1 MDSPQAHLKFTLRRL
16 RRAPLFTAI
25 TLLTLAVGIG
35 ANTAIFSVVNG
46 VLLKALPYPDPGA
59 LVGVWQTA
67 PGLGFDNL
75 NASPATYFTYREE
88 GRSFDD
94 IGLWQSW
101 STTVTGLAEPERV
114 DTLAVTDAVLPL
126 LAIQPLHGR
135 LFVPDD
141 DQPHHA
147 QTVILSYG
155 YWQRRFGSDP
165 AAIGRSLTINGRP
178 CEIIGVMPE
187 SFRFLDR
194 HPDLFLPLQLDRN
207 DVFVGNFSYQALARL
222 KPGVTIEQ
230 ANADVARMLP
240 MQLDKFRMAPGI
252 SVQMFEDA
260 HLGPN
265 VRPLKQDVVGDIG
278 KILWVLMAAVG
289 IVLFIACANV
299 ANLLLVKAE
308 GRQQEF
314 AIRAALGASWP
325 AIARELLYE
334 TLTLGLIGGALGV
347 GLAYAGLRL
356 LVYLSP
362 ANLPRLDQI
371 AIDPPALLFAVAIS
385 LLCGL
390 LFGLVPVFKHAR
402 PRLSAALRGGSRT
415 FSEGRERHRTQ
426 RALVVVQ
433 VALALVLLAG
443 SGLMIR
449 TFQALRRVQPGFS
462 NPEQILTL
470 RISIPDAEVPQ
481 PERVARIENEI
492 LDKIS
497 AIPGVSSA
505 ALSNSVT
512 MDGGNNNDPVWV
524 EDQAGSGTKLPPVRR
539 YKHLS
544 PGYFQTLGN
553 PILVGRDFTW
563 TDIHEMRPVVIVSEN
578 FASEYWKQPAA
589 ALGKRIRETTTGTW
603 REIIGVVGPEHD
615 NGVAQKAPAIVYWP
629 LLKANFWGDRVD
641 VQRGP
646 AVLIRSSRTGTES
659 FFQEVRK
666 AVWSVNSSLPLANV
680 QTVQE
685 IYNHSMART
694 SFTLVMLAIAAS
706 MALLLGVVGIYGVIS
721 YSITRRTREIGIRIA
736 LGASQEKVRAMFLR
750 QGLLLAGLG
759 VAAGIAAAVPLTRLM
774 SALLYEVSPL
784 DPMTYGGVSL
794 AIVAACQLA
803 TYIPARRAT
812 RVEPVEALRVE

>member
-1 MDSPQAHLKFTLRRL
+1 MESPRNHLKFTLRRL
-16 RRAPLFTAI
+16 RRAPLFTCI

-46 VLLKALPYPDPGA
+46 VLLKALPYPHPES
-59 LVGVWQTA
+59 LVSVWHTA
-67 PGLGFDNL
+67 PGLGFDEF

-88 GRSFDD
+88 GRSFED
-94 IGLWQSW
+94 IGLWQSF
-101 STTVTGLAEPERV
+101 STTVTGLAQPERV
-114 DTLAVTDAVLPL
+114 DTLSVTDAILPL
-126 LAIQPLHGR
+126 LGIQPLHGR
-135 LFVPDD
+135 LFVLDD

-147 QTVILSYG
+147 RTVILSHG
-155 YWQRRFGSDP
+155 YWQRRFGADP
-165 AAIGRSLTINGRP
+165 AAVGRNLTVNGRP
-178 CEIIGVMPE
+178 YEIIGVMPE

-194 HPDLFLPLQLDRN
+194 HPDLFLPMQLDRN
-207 DVFVGNFSYQALARL
+207 DVFVGNFSYQAIARL

-230 ANADVARMLP
+230 ANADVARMIPLQ
-240 MQLDKFRMAPGI
+240 MQKFRMAPGI
-252 SVQMFEDA
+252 SAQMFEDA
-260 HLGPN
+260 HIGPK

-314 AIRAALGASWP
+314 AIRAALGASW
-325 AIARELLYE
+325 ATIARELLSE
-334 TLTLGLIGGALGV
+334 TVTLGLIGGAFGV
-347 GLAYAGLRL
+347 GLAYAALRL
-356 LVYLSP
+356 LIYLSP

-371 AIDPPALLFAVAIS
+371 SIDPQALLFAVAIS
-385 LLCGL
+385 LFCGL
-390 LFGLVPVFKHAR
+390 LFGLVPVFRHAR

-449 TFQALRRVQPGFS
+449 TFQALRRVQPGFT
-462 NPEQILTL
+462 NAEQILTL
-470 RISIPDAEVPQ
+470 HVSIPDAEVPEG
-481 PERVARIENEI
+481 ERVARMEHDM
-492 LDKIS
+492 LDKIT
-497 AIPGVSSA
+497 AIPGVVSA
-505 ALSNSVT
+505 SLSNSIT

-524 EDQAGSGTKLPPVRR
+524 EDKPGSENQLPPVRR
-539 YKHLS
+539 YKHIS
-544 PGYFQTLGN
+544 PGYFQTMGN
-553 PILVGRDFTW
+553 PILAGRDLTW
-563 TDIHEMRPVVIVSEN
+563 TDIHEMRPVVLVNEKFSR
-578 FASEYWKQPAA
+578 EYWKDPAA
-589 ALGKRIRETTTGTW
+589 ALGKRVRETTTGTW
-603 REIIGVVGPEHD
+603 REIVGVAGNEYD

-641 VQRGP
+641 VRRGVAI
-646 AVLIRSSRTGTES
+646 AVRSTRTGTES
-659 FFQEVRK
+659 FLGEVRK
-666 AVWSVNSSLPLANV
+666 AVWSVDANLPVANV

-685 IYNHSMART
+685 IYDHSMART
-694 SFTLVMLAIAAS
+694 SFTLVMLALAAS

-736 LGASQEKVRAMFLR
+736 LGASQETVRGMFVR
-750 QGLLLAGLG
+750 QGLVLAGLG
-759 VAAGIAAAVPLTRLM
+759 VAAGVAAALPLTRLM
-774 SALLYEVSPL
+774 STLLFDVSPL
-784 DPMTYGGVSL
+784 DPLTYGAVAL
-794 AIVAACQLA
+794 ALVAACLLA